1 MENID
6 ITSLQSAP
14 SDLSPLD
21 PLNDTCG
28 STYVACGSTYS
39 KGANGVGGGQ

>member
-1 MENID
+1 MELNLN
-6 ITSLQSAP
+6 SLQSSP

-39 KGANGVGGGQ
+39 KTAEPAPST

>member
-1 MENID
+1 MENLN
-6 ITSLQSAP
+6 SLQSVA

-28 STYVACGSTYS
+28 STYVVCVSTYS
-39 KGANGVGGGQ
+39 KSPELDQPAS

>member
-1 MENID
+1 MEFNPS
-6 ITSLQSAP
+6 SLQSNA

-21 PLNDTCG
+21 PLTDTCG

-39 KGANGVGGGQ
+39 KSATDAPSGT

>member
-1 MENID
+1 MELD
-6 ITSLQSAP
+6 LSSLQSKP
-14 SDLSPLD
+14 TDLSPLD

-39 KGANGVGGGQ
+39 KTAADQSV

>member
-6 ITSLQSAP
+6 LTSLQSAP

-28 STYVACGSTYS
+28 STYVACGSTYKS
-39 KGANGVGGGQ
+39 GNQPLGN

>member
-1 MENID
+1 MESDLN
-6 ITSLQSAP
+6 SLQSSP

-21 PLNDTCG
+21 PLNDSCG

-39 KGANGVGGGQ
+39 KSTAPQTE